1 MPLYEYECGACG
13 HRLEALQKI
22 SDDPLVYCPECNEA
36 RLKKLISAAAFRL
49 KGTGWYETDFKNKEA
64 AKKEDKKDDKKDDKA
79 STGPDT
85 KSKSESTS
93 ESKSDSGNSTKSD
106 GKTAPSVKS
115 KKDDSGSTSQST
127 GA

>member
-64 AKKEDKKDDKKDDKA
+64 AKKEDKKDGKA

-93 ESKSDSGNSTKSD
+93 ESKSDSGNSSASE
-106 GKTAPSVKS
+106 GKTASSVKS

>member
-49 KGTGWYETDFKNKEA
+49 KGTGWYETDFKNKES
-64 AKKEDKKDDKKDDKA
+64 AKKEDKKGGKA
-79 STGPDT
+79 STGPDAE
-85 KSKSESTS
+85 SKSESKTES
-93 ESKSDSGNSTKSD
+93 TAESKSDSGDSTKSD
-106 GKTAPSVKS
+106 SKEASSVKT
-115 KKDDSGSTSQST
+115 KNNDSGSTGQSA